1 MGVEPYL
8 LGDSLVGIIAQRLVR
23 RLCGCKV
30 AREATDREKKDIGVP
45 ISEPLTIYGPGG
57 CAECQNTGYTGRI
70 GVYEIMP
77 ITRRLRNMI
86 AAKSSAE
93 DLQKAAEEEG
103 MSTLRKAAAKYVI
116 SGVTSHA
123 EMMKITYETEAE
135 I

>member
-23 RLCGCKV
+23 RLCTCKQS
-30 AREATDREKKDIGVP
+30 REATDSEKKDLRVP
-45 ISEPLTIYGPGG
+45 ISEPLTICEPVG
-57 CAECQNTGYTGRI
+57 CSECQNSGYSGRI

-86 AAKSSAE
+86 AASASADE
-93 DLQKAAEEEG
+93 LQKAAEAEG
-103 MSTLRKAAAKYVI
+103 MSTLRNAAAKYVI

-123 EMMKITYETEAE
+123 EMMKITYETEVD
-135 I
+135 